1 LTTITLTAVTDP
13 ATDPG
18 PGTDPVAVEETT
30 SVAAEQPAPVV
41 EEPTVIGEPPV
52 LEVPEA
58 KAEYLDPAEL
68 VIAENVRK
76 SFDLTAH
83 PEEAASIREFGVG
96 NPIRAEREPDGSVHV
111 VDGQIRTLIA
121 REVGLARVPVWV
133 TDAPTDL
140 DAKERRI
147 ARTLTQINLN
157 DRRIPL
163 TDADRATG
171 IALMLDLGASATRV
185 ARGLQRKR
193 SEIQKTAAVG
203 ASDTAKQLLEQRQY
217 GLDQL
222 AVIAH
227 YENLGDTDA
236 VERLATAGRWSF
248 ASTAK
253 RIEHDRAET
262 RARLQESLLYGAYGF
277 GILATDPDTSEPEPD
292 YIPANELV
300 TAAGEPVSEELIYA
314 APARWVVYLEV
325 QENGLLV
332 DKDTGAIIDAG
343 TVDWSTRGD
352 LSAELADGRVHAEQ
366 VQWRDRWIPAY
377 FLPASGLADSG
388 LQRLVPD
395 TGESSDEAAA
405 KAAAERE
412 QARQDRRR
420 VIELNK
426 RGDAAN
432 ARRQEF
438 LPRLLAGRT
447 PPRQAAAFV
456 AESMAHTLDPSVLQK
471 VTKLLGVGGS
481 TQQLVAAIHAA
492 TPSRAWMIVLAMQVA
507 AAEAPIGKS
516 FWRDSS
522 AATKRYLHFLA
533 DAVAGTELD
542 FALVD
547 VEQAAAGDIDYH
559 EIDLAS

>member
-1 LTTITLTAVTDP
+1 MTTSTLTAVADP

-18 PGTDPVAVEETT
+18 PDTDPVAVEET
-30 SVAAEQPAPVV
+30 VPAAQPAPVV
-41 EEPTVIGEPPV
+41 EEPTVIEYMPV
-52 LEVPEA
+52 QDLPEA

-83 PEEAASIREFGVG
+83 PEEAASFREFGVC

-133 TDAPTDL
+133 IDAPTDV

-185 ARGLQRKR
+185 AKGLQRKR

-203 ASDTAKQLLEQRQY
+203 ASDTAKRLLEQRQY

-236 VERLATAGRWSF
+236 VQRLATAGRWSF

-262 RARLQESLLYGAYGF
+262 RARLHESLLYGAYGF
-277 GILATDPDTSEPEPD
+277 GILTTEPDTSEPD
-292 YIPANELV
+292 AAYIPASELV
-300 TAAGEPVSEELIYA
+300 TTAGEPVSEESIYA
-314 APARWVVYLEV
+314 DPARWVVYLEV

-332 DKDTGAIIDAG
+332 DRDTGAIVDAG

-352 LSAELADGRVHAEQ
+352 LSAEPADGRVHAER

-377 FLPASGLADSG
+377 FLPTSGLVDSG
-388 LQRLVPD
+388 LQQIVPD
-395 TGESSDEAAA
+395 TGDGSEEAAA

-456 AESMAHTLDPSVLQK
+456 AESMAHTLDPADLRK
-471 VTKLLGVGGS
+471 VTTLLGIGGS
-481 TQQLVAAIHAA
+481 TQQLVDAIHAA
-492 TPSRAWMIVLAMQVA
+492 TPSRAWMIVLAMQIA

-533 DAVAGTELD
+533 EAAAGTELD
-542 FALVD
+542 FALLD

-559 EIDLAS
+559 DIDLAS

>member
-1 LTTITLTAVTDP
+1 MTTSTLTTVADP
-13 ATDPG
+13 ATDPR
-18 PGTDPVAVEETT
+18 PDTDPVT
-30 SVAAEQPAPVV
+30 AEQPDPVV
-41 EEPTVIGEPPV
+41 SESTVIEGPPV

-83 PEEAASIREFGVG
+83 PDEAASIREFGVG
-96 NPIRAEREPDGSVHV
+96 NAIRAEREPDGSVHV

-133 TDAPTDL
+133 VDAPTDL

-185 ARGLQRKR
+185 AKGLQRKR

-203 ASDTAKQLLEQRQY
+203 ASDTAKRLLEQRQY

-236 VERLATAGRWSF
+236 VQRLATAGRWSF

-277 GILATDPDTSEPEPD
+277 GILATEPDTNQPDASEPEGD
-292 YIPANELV
+292 YIPASELV

-314 APARWVVYLEV
+314 DPARWVVYLEV

-332 DKDTGAIIDAG
+332 DKDTGAIVDAD

-352 LSAELADGRVHAEQ
+352 TTAEPADGRVHAEQ

-471 VTKLLGVGGS
+471 VTKLLGLGGS

-516 FWRDSS
+516 VWRDSS

-547 VEQAAAGDIDYH
+547 VEQAAAGDIDYRD
-559 EIDLAS
+559 IDLAS

>member
-1 LTTITLTAVTDP
+1 MTTSPLTA
-13 ATDPG
+13 AADPG
-18 PGTDPVAVEETT
+18 PDTDPVAVEET
-30 SVAAEQPAPVV
+30 VPAEQPAPVV
-41 EEPTVIGEPPV
+41 EHPTVIEDMPV
-52 LEVPEA
+52 PDLPEA

-76 SFDLTAH
+76 SFDLAAH
-83 PEEAASIREFGVG
+83 PEEAASFREFGVG

-133 TDAPTDL
+133 TDAPTDI

-163 TDADRATG
+163 TDTDRATG
-171 IALMLDLGASATRV
+171 IALMLDLGASATRI
-185 ARGLQRKR
+185 AKGLQRTR
-193 SEIQKTAAVG
+193 SEIQKSAAVG

-236 VERLATAGRWSF
+236 VDRLAAAGRWSF

-262 RARLQESLLYGAYGF
+262 RARLHESLLYGAYGF
-277 GILATDPDTSEPEPD
+277 GVLAAEPDTSEPEPD
-292 YIPANELV
+292 VAYTPASELV

-314 APARWVVYLEV
+314 DPARWVVYLEV

-332 DKDTGAIIDAG
+332 DRDTGAIVDAG

-352 LSAELADGRVHAEQ
+352 LSAEPADGRVHAER
-366 VQWRDRWIPAY
+366 VQWRDRWIPSY
-377 FLPASGLADSG
+377 FLPASALADSG
-388 LQRLVPD
+388 LQQIVPD
-395 TGESSDEAAA
+395 TGDGSEEAAA

-412 QARQDRRR
+412 LARHDRRR

-447 PPRQAAAFV
+447 PPRQAAAFI
-456 AESMAHTLDPSVLQK
+456 AESMAHALDPADLRK
-471 VTKLLGVGGS
+471 VTTLLGIGGS

-522 AATKRYLHFLA
+522 AGTKRYLHFLA
-533 DAVAGTELD
+533 EAAAGTELD

-559 EIDLAS
+559 DIDLAS

>member
-1 LTTITLTAVTDP
+1 MTNSTLTAVADP
-13 ATDPG
+13 AADPG
-18 PGTDPVAVEETT
+18 PDTDPVAVEET
-30 SVAAEQPAPVV
+30 VPAARPAPVV
-41 EEPTVIGEPPV
+41 EESTV
-52 LEVPEA
+52 LEEPVVLDVPKA

-76 SFDLTAH
+76 SFDLAAH
-83 PEEAASIREFGVG
+83 PEEAASFREFGVG

-121 REVGLARVPVWV
+121 REVGLTRVPVWV
-133 TDAPTDL
+133 TDAPTDV

-185 ARGLQRKR
+185 AKGLQRKR

-203 ASDTAKQLLEQRQY
+203 ASDTAKRLLEERQY

-253 RIEHDRAET
+253 RIERDRAET
-262 RARLQESLLYGAYGF
+262 RARLHESLFYGAYGF
-277 GILATDPDTSEPEPD
+277 GILAAEPDTSEPD
-292 YIPANELV
+292 AAYISASELV
-300 TAAGEPVSEELIYA
+300 TTAGEPVSEESIYA
-314 APARWVVYLEV
+314 DPARWVVYLEV
-325 QENGLLV
+325 QDNGLLV
-332 DKDTGAIIDAG
+332 DKDTGAIIDAD

-352 LSAELADGRVHAEQ
+352 LSAEPADGQVHAEQ
-366 VQWRDRWIPAY
+366 VQWRDRWIPTY
-377 FLPASGLADSG
+377 FLPASALADSG
-388 LQRLVPD
+388 LQQLVPD
-395 TGESSDEAAA
+395 TGDGSEEAAA

-426 RGDAAN
+426 RGEAAN
-432 ARRQEF
+432 ARRQEDF
-438 LPRLLAGRT
+438 LPQFLAAGT

-456 AESMAHTLDPSVLQK
+456 AESMAHTLDPTDRRK
-471 VTKLLGVGGS
+471 VTTLLGVGGS

-533 DAVAGTELD
+533 EAAAGTELD
-542 FALVD
+542 FALLD

-559 EIDLAS
+559 DIDLAS

>member
-1 LTTITLTAVTDP
+1 MTTSTLTAVADP

-18 PGTDPVAVEETT
+18 PDTDPVAVEET
-30 SVAAEQPAPVV
+30 VPAAQPAPAVEESIMV
-41 EEPTVIGEPPV
+41 EEPVV
-52 LEVPEA
+52 LDVPEA

-76 SFDLTAH
+76 SFDLAAH

-96 NPIRAEREPDGSVHV
+96 NPIRAEREADGSVHV

-121 REVGLARVPVWV
+121 REVGLTRVPVWV
-133 TDAPTDL
+133 TDAPTDI
-140 DAKERRI
+140 DPKERRI

-185 ARGLQRKR
+185 AKGLQRKR

-203 ASDTAKQLLEQRQY
+203 ASDTAKRLLEERQY

-236 VERLATAGRWSF
+236 VQRLATAGRWSF

-262 RARLQESLLYGAYGF
+262 RARLHESLLYGAYGF
-277 GILATDPDTSEPEPD
+277 GVLASEPDTSEPD
-292 YIPANELV
+292 AAYIPASELV

-314 APARWVVYLEV
+314 DPARWVVFVEV

-352 LSAELADGRVHAEQ
+352 LSAEPADGQVHAEQ
-366 VQWRDRWIPAY
+366 VQWRDRWIPSY
-377 FLPASGLADSG
+377 FLPTNALADSG
-388 LQRLVPD
+388 LQQIVPD
-395 TGESSDEAAA
+395 TGDGSEEAAA
-405 KAAAERE
+405 KAAADRE

-456 AESMAHTLDPSVLQK
+456 AESMAHTLDPTVLQK

-492 TPSRAWMIVLAMQVA
+492 TPSQAWMIVLAMQIA

-533 DAVAGTELD
+533 EAAAGTELD

-559 EIDLAS
+559 DIDLAS